1 MTAAER
7 VRRATR
13 ADELHRATAGL
24 APEFVQANLVAV
36 PASLAEDFRRYCE
49 ANPRPCPLL
58 EAVAPGGAEP
68 ALTAPGADLRTDLAR
83 YRVYR
88 EGSLAEERTEVW
100 ELWDEGTAAF
110 LLGCSY
116 TFERPLLEAGFGLP
130 HARAGRPVSMYRT
143 EVATEPA
150 GPFRGPLVVSMRPV
164 PEERV
169 QEAAEITARYPLAHG
184 EPLHAGDPA
193 GLGIRDLARPDYG
206 EPWLPEADELPVFWA
221 CGVTP
226 QAAAVAS
233 ELKLV
238 ITHAPGHMFVTDLRA
253 EELRDVEVSE
263 WDPSAPSP
271 ASPR

>member
-1 MTAAER
+1 MNAAER
-7 VRRATR
+7 VRRAARTE
-13 ADELHRATAGL
+13 ELDRATAGL

-36 PASLAEDFRRYCE
+36 PASLADDFRRYCE

-58 EAVAPGGAEP
+58 EIVAPGSAEP

-88 EGSLAEERTEVW
+88 EGSLAEERAEVR
-100 ELWDEGTAAF
+100 ELWNEGTAAF

-116 TFERPLLEAGFGLP
+116 TFERALLEAGLDLP

-143 EVATEPA
+143 EVTSEPA

-164 PEERV
+164 REERV

-184 EPLHAGDPA
+184 APLRAGDPA
-193 GLGIRDLARPDYG
+193 GIGIGDLARPDYG
-206 EPWLPEADELPVFWA
+206 KPWLPRDGEVPVFWA

-233 ELKLV
+233 GLELV